1 MNKKDTR
8 ELCSLALNVL
18 SDEDLAI
25 RAEEELKGKMDPQDY
40 EQVLDMVAAIKD
52 AAELANEVL
61 KRWEFPEVW
70 GKEKK

>member
-40 EQVLDMVAAIKD
+40 EQVFDMVAAIRD